1 MYHFRNDY
9 SQGAH
14 PRVLDALVRTNLES
28 TAGYGEDEYCRAA
41 ASMVKTRFQCPDAE
55 IHFLVGGT
63 QTNFTAITAFLRPWE
78 AAVAV
83 DTGHIAVHETGAVEA
98 RGHKVVTVPHTDGKM
113 TPQALKAV
121 YEEHTCS
128 NWNHLVLPRLL
139 YISDSTELGTIYTK
153 AELEALSKTCHDLN
167 MYLYLDGA
175 RLASALTA
183 PGNDISPEDLPKY
196 CDAFTIGGTK
206 NGLLFGECLVIT
218 NPALMENFRFC
229 MKQCGAMLAKGRLL
243 GVQFSALLE
252 EDLWLELGRHA
263 NRLALRLTRGLVEK
277 GYPLYAKSPTNQLF
291 PILPKEKIEE
301 LKKSFTFEFIAPV
314 DETHDAVRFVTAWG
328 STDEAVD
335 ALLEAL

>member
-28 TAGYGEDEYCRAA
+28 TAGYGEDEYCQAA
-41 ASMVKTRFQCPDAE
+41 ASMVKDRFHCPDAD

-98 RGHKVVTVPHTDGKM
+98 RGHKVITVPHTEGKM
-113 TPQALKAV
+113 TPLALRKV
-121 YEEHTCS
+121 YEEHTCC
-128 NWNHLVLPRLL
+128 NWNHLVLPKLL
-139 YISDSTELGTIYTK
+139 YLSDSTELGTIYTK
-153 AELEALSKTCHDLN
+153 EELKALSETCHDLN

-183 PGNDISPEDLPKY
+183 PGNDLAPEDLPGY

-218 NPALMENFRFC
+218 NPALTENFRFC
-229 MKQCGAMLAKGRLL
+229 LKQCGAMLAKGRLL

-252 EDLWLELGRHA
+252 GDLWLQLGRHA
-263 NRLALRLTRGLVEK
+263 NRLAQRLTQGLVEK
-277 GYPLYAKSPTNQLF
+277 GYPLYAHSPTNQLF
-291 PILPKEKIEE
+291 PILPKEKIQE
-301 LKKSFTFEFIAPV
+301 LKRRFTFEFIASV
-314 DETHDAVRFVTAWG
+314 DESHDAVRFVTAWG

-335 ALLEAL
+335 ALLAAL